1 MFFRI
6 VTAFLCVASAGLFCG
21 EKNNPVTVPAGP
33 TELEGVWTGYSDAD
47 NAPYPRLTYTFSNNN
62 LAVTRDT
69 CTNQGF
75 APCDMELFRGTFV
88 VDTSA
93 SPKTI
98 DIHITQSSVSAWVN
112 QTIAAVYYKSMN
124 NVNMS
129 ANAPGSAR
137 PVSASPPTVDPP
149 VIHLGQ

>member
-1 MFFRI
+1 MFLRI
-6 VTAFLCVASAGLFCG
+6 AATFLCVASAGLFCG

-47 NAPYPRLTYTFSNNN
+47 NAPLPRLTYTFVNNT
-62 LAVTRDT
+62 VVVQRDT
-69 CTNQGF
+69 CTSQGF
-75 APCDMELFRGTFV
+75 APCDVELYRGTFV
-88 VDTSA
+88 ADTSA

-98 DIHITQSSVSAWVN
+98 DIHITQSSVPAWVG
-112 QTIAAVYYKSMN
+112 TTLYAIYFKFAN

-129 ANAPGSAR
+129 ANASGSAR

-149 VIHLGQ
+149 IIHLGQ